1 MHWSMKRNIQI
12 VTFLVFAIPGFA
24 SDSVSS
30 KAAPKLASIAQ
41 IMPEAE
47 FDVIIQ
53 FAKSPG
59 RAEQEFL
66 TMHGLKLRKLLPVFN
81 RAAYSL
87 PAKKLGVVCESSLIE
102 RVSFDSDVRATMA
115 TVALLQ
121 SRSED

>member
-1 MHWSMKRNIQI
+1 MKRNFQI
-12 VTFLVFAIPGFA
+12 VTFLIFVIPGFA

-30 KAAPKLASIAQ
+30 KAAP
-41 IMPEAE
+41 E

-53 FAKSPG
+53 FAKTPG

-102 RVSFDSDVRATMA
+102 RVSFDSDVKATMA